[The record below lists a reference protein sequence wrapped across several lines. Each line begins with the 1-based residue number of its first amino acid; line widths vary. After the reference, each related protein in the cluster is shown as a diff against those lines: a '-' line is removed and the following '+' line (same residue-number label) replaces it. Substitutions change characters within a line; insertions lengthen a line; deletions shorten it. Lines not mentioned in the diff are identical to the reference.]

1 MTKNLY
7 LNLLIAVVIL
17 LLGYY
22 YSYITDDFWTSRIIG
37 ITTSIVSGF
46 TLIGFNYKN
55 LPKKQNEP
63 IKAIQLIAIVIGFSG
78 LILLINYFGYLIYSF
93 LDWELEKQIR
103 PNENELL
110 RYLILIVIWVV
121 IEEIYYRR
129 IIAQEIFNKN
139 GIPKALWISSLIFSI
154 GHWFSD
160 TGLLYAFIGGIILG
174 YIYLKT
180 KSIWLSIF
188 AHMYFNLMTFFIT
201 PELIKYSA
209 QINTKPKMIGMILIG
224 MLFISIM
231 VFLIKKSKENQFES
245 RKPVGNNVYKK

>member
-1 MTKNLY
+1 MTKSLY
-7 LNLLIAVVIL
+7 LNLLIAVTIL

-46 TLIGFNYKN
+46 TLIGFNYKK
-55 LPKKQNEP
+55 LPKKQNKP
-63 IKAIQLIAIVIGFSG
+63 IKAIQPIAILIGFSG
-78 LILLINYFGYLIYSF
+78 LILFINYFGYLIYTF
-93 LDWELEKQIR
+93 LDWELETQIR

-110 RYLILIVIWVV
+110 RYLILVVIWVI

-129 IIAQEIFNKN
+129 ILSQEIFNKK
-139 GIPKALWISSLIFSI
+139 GFPKALWISSLIFSI

-201 PELIKYSA
+201 PEIIKYSTE
-209 QINTKPKMIGMILIG
+209 INTRLKMIGMILIG
-224 MLFISIM
+224 LFFIGIM
-231 VFLIKKSKENQFES
+231 VFLIKKSTKNQIER
-245 RKPVGNNVYKK
+245 RKPVGNNVYEK